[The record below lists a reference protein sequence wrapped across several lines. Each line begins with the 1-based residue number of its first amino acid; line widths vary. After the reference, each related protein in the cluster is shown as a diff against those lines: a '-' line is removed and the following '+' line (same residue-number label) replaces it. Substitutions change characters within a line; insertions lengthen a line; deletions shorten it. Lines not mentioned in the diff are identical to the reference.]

1 MTNDLDLI
9 SPKRLLIEEWLPM
22 RELGIESRRE
32 RAAASALPPL
42 SFLHVWWARR
52 PLVASAGVV
61 LAGLLPAWSP
71 QLSEEFP
78 DAPQLANVEAYR
90 KWLMHLCGIWG
101 DPISARAAYDQ
112 AVQDGVRIPNPYS
125 YRQAFRNHPDREN
138 IDLLHQVLER
148 TWGVLPAVVD
158 PTAGG
163 GSIPFTAARMGLP
176 SYANDLNGVASSILR
191 AGVKI
196 PAEHG
201 TSLIPHLK
209 QWGEVLVNRVKHR
222 LAPYFPSGP
231 NERVITYYFAHSVA
245 CPRTGRI
252 VPLVTDWWLRKEKG
266 KEAAV
271 RLVHRLGGVELP
283 EPRFEVVHG
292 SSIDFDPA
300 KGVASRGSAVSPYD
314 DLVIS
319 GEYIKAEAQAG
330 RMTQV
335 LYAVAFRRP
344 DGKRDFRAPTEA
356 DLAAL
361 ASSAEE
367 LERLRPEWEMQGVL
381 PTEKIDTVSNYERG
395 HRLYGM
401 DTWAD
406 MFTERQLLTHA
417 TFADEFNNLVPEVQG
432 ALGRETATEV
442 LAQLAL
448 MQGTA
453 LNYNARSSSW
463 HVNRQ
468 AMRSV
473 FDKHNFAFKWT
484 FAEFEGSQALYPWCL
499 YQLTDAYEKLARL
512 FENTGLQI
520 GRGEPLD
527 RSVTVTQGNGADL
540 RHLGDQSIAHV
551 CMDPPYYDN
560 VMYAELADFFYVW
573 EKRTLGRVLPEYFS
587 DELTD
592 KDNEAV
598 ANPARFAAF
607 GRKKNQLADADY
619 EAKMT
624 AVFAECHRVLRSDG
638 VLTVMFTHKRA
649 EAWDTLGMAL
659 LEAGFTIEASW
670 PVNTESEN
678 SLHQANVNSAASTI
692 MLVCRKR
699 RTTDATAQVFFEDV
713 ESEVRQ
719 AARDALVRFER
730 SGLSGVDLLLSTY
743 GPAMSVISGYW
754 PVNSSQASDDG
765 SVRLLRPEEALS
777 TARNEVSLLQLNRIV
792 GHAAQFEPYTDFTL
806 LAWHTFHTSEFGFD
820 DARRLALSTGGLDVD
835 QLVRAKIIEKKA
847 GTVRLRDP
855 KDRVTRRSSAD
866 KAGVDPG
873 AEQFDHPID
882 AVHTACY
889 IADMDGLTAAK
900 AFLDRTGLT
909 KDRGF
914 RDCFQG
920 LVNAVPRARVKGDW
934 VVPLAGTLDRLATA
948 YLPDVVLPELPAERR
963 AFVQGDLYSEAG

>member
-1 MTNDLDLI
+1 MTTDLI
-9 SPKRLLIEEWLPM
+9 SPKRLLIEEWLPV

-61 LAGLLPAWSP
+61 LSGLLPAWSP
-71 QLSEEFP
+71 QLAEEFP
-78 DAPQLANVEAYR
+78 DAPQLADVEAYR
-90 KWLMHLCGIWG
+90 KWLLHLCGIWG
-101 DPISARAAYDQ
+101 DPIGARAAYDQ
-112 AVQDGVRIPNPYS
+112 AVQDGVRIPNPYT
-125 YRQAFRNHPDREN
+125 YRQAFRNHADRKN

-201 TSLIPHLK
+201 ATLIPHLE
-209 QWGEVLVNRVKHR
+209 QWGKVLVGRVKHR
-222 LAPYFPSGP
+222 LAPYFPSGSD
-231 NERVITYYFAHSVA
+231 ERVTTYLFAHSVA
-245 CPRTGRI
+245 CPRTGRT

-266 KEAAV
+266 KEVAV
-271 RLVHRLGGVELP
+271 RMVPKVDGIDLR
-283 EPRFEVVHG
+283 EPRFEVVRG
-292 SSIDFDPA
+292 SSVDFEA
-300 KGVASRGSAVSPYD
+300 TTKGIASRGSAVSPYD

-319 GEYIKAEAQAG
+319 GDYIKAEAQAG
-330 RMTQV
+330 RMGQV
-335 LYAVAFRRP
+335 LYAVATRGP
-344 DGKRDFRAPTEA
+344 DGKREFRAPTDA
-356 DLAAL
+356 DLNAL
-361 ASSAEE
+361 HEAEKA
-367 LERLRPEWEMQGVL
+367 LEKFRPEWEAQGMFPVE
-381 PTEKIDTVSNYERG
+381 PIDEISNYDRG
-395 HRLYGM
+395 HRLYGIN
-401 DTWAD
+401 TWAD
-406 MFTERQLLTHA
+406 MFSSRQLLTHVV
-417 TFADEFNNLVPEVQG
+417 FAEEFRRLMPEVREK
-432 ALGRETATEV
+432 LDTETATAV
-442 LAQLAL
+442 LVELAL

-463 HVNRQ
+463 DVSRQ
-468 AMRSV
+468 KMRSV

-484 FAEFEGSQALYPWCL
+484 FAESEGADSLYAWCL
-499 YQLTDAYEKLARL
+499 YQLTDAYKKLAHL
-512 FENTGLQI
+512 FGDTGLQI
-520 GRGEPLD
+520 APEQPLP

-540 RHLGDQSIAHV
+540 SHLSDGSVAHV

-587 DELTD
+587 DEVTD
-592 KDNEAV
+592 KENEAV

-607 GRKKNQLADADY
+607 GRKKKQLADADY

-624 AVFAECHRVLRSDG
+624 AVFAECRRVLRDDG

-659 LEAGFTIEASW
+659 LEAGFTIETSW

-678 SLHQANVNSAASTI
+678 SLHIANLNSAASTI

-699 RTTDATAQVFFEDV
+699 AAADVSGQVFFEDV

-730 SGLSGVDLLLSTY
+730 SGLSGVDLMLSTY

-754 PVNSSQASDDG
+754 PVHSSQASEDG

-777 TARNEVSLLQLNRIV
+777 TARSEVSRLQLNRIV
-792 GHAAQFEPYTDFTL
+792 GHTAQFEPYTDFTL
-806 LAWHTFHTSEFGFD
+806 LAWHTFRAPEFGFD

-847 GTVRLRDP
+847 GTVRLREP
-855 KDRVTRRSSAD
+855 KERIARGSSAG
-866 KAGVDPG
+866 KFGVDLG

-882 AVHTACY
+882 AVHTVCY

-900 AFLDRTGLT
+900 AFLDRTGLA

-934 VVPLAGTLDRLATA
+934 IVPLAGTLDRLATT
-948 YLPDVVLPELPAERR
+948 YLPDVVLPELLAERR
-963 AFVQGDLYSEAG
+963 TFVQGDFYPEAG

>member
-1 MTNDLDLI
+1 MTTDLI
-9 SPKRLLIEEWLPM
+9 SPKRLLIEEWLPV

-71 QLSEEFP
+71 QLAEEFP

-90 KWLMHLCGIWG
+90 KWLLHLCGIWG
-101 DPISARAAYDQ
+101 DPVTARAALDR
-112 AVQDGVRIPNPYS
+112 AKVEGIKLDGNGYG
-125 YRQAFRNHPDREN
+125 YKQAFRNHPDRAA
-138 IDLLHQVLER
+138 IDLLHQVLKR
-148 TWGVLPAVVD
+148 TWGEIPPVVD

-163 GSIPFTAARMGLP
+163 GSIPFVAARLGLP
-176 SYANDLNGVASSILR
+176 TYANDLNGVAASVLR

-196 PAEHG
+196 TADHG
-201 TSLIPHLK
+201 LK
-209 QWGEVLVNRVKHR
+209 LLPNLKKWGDILVARVRER
-222 LAPYFPSGP
+222 LKPFFPLR
-231 NERVITYYFAHSVA
+231 NDERVVAYIWAHAVA
-245 CPRTGRI
+245 CPRTGRM

-266 KEAAV
+266 KEVAV
-271 RLVHRLGGVELP
+271 RLVKKADGVELR

-292 SSIDFDPA
+292 SAINFDPA
-300 KGVASRGSAVSPYD
+300 KGVMSRGSAVSPYD

-319 GEYIKAEAQAG
+319 GDYIKAEARAG
-330 RMTQV
+330 RMSQV
-335 LYAVAFRRP
+335 LYAVAIRLP
-344 DGKRDFRAPTEA
+344 GGKRDLRAPVEA
-356 DLAAL
+356 DLNAIRE
-361 ASSAEE
+361 AEKE
-367 LERLRPEWEMQGVL
+367 LENLRPAWESQELL
-381 PTEKIDTVSNYERG
+381 PVEPIDAVSNYDRG
-395 HRLYGM
+395 HRLYGIN
-401 DTWAD
+401 TWAE
-406 MFTERQLLTHA
+406 MFSSRQLLTHVV
-417 TFADEFNNLVPEVQG
+417 FAEEFQGIASEIRDELDT
-432 ALGRETATEV
+432 ETATAV
-442 LAQLAL
+442 LAELAI

-463 HVNRQ
+463 DVSRQ
-468 AMRSV
+468 KMRSV

-484 FAEFEGSQALYPWCL
+484 FAESEGAEALYAWCL

-512 FENTGLQI
+512 FENTGLQVAP
-520 GRGEPLD
+520 GQALP
-527 RSVTVTQGNGADL
+527 RSITVTQGNGADL
-540 RHLGDQSIAHV
+540 RHLSDESMAHV

-573 EKRTLGRVLPEYFS
+573 EKRTLGRVLPEYFA

-592 KDNEAV
+592 KENEAV

-607 GRKKNQLADADY
+607 GRKKKQLADADY

-659 LEAGFTIEASW
+659 LEAGFTIETSW

-678 SLHQANVNSAASTI
+678 SLHQANLNSAASTI

-699 RTTDATAQVFFEDV
+699 GTADATEQVFFEDI

-730 SGLSGVDLLLSTY
+730 SGLSGVDLMLSTY

-754 PVNSSQASDDG
+754 PVHSSQASEDG

-777 TARNEVSLLQLNRIV
+777 TARNEVSRLQLNRIV
-792 GHAAQFEPYTDFTL
+792 GHTAQFEPYTDFTL
-806 LAWHTFHTSEFGFD
+806 LAWHTFRAIEFGFD

-835 QLVRAKIIEKKA
+835 QLVRAKIVEKKA
-847 GTVRLRDP
+847 GTVRLREP
-855 KDRVTRRSSAD
+855 KERIARGSFAG
-866 KAGVDPG
+866 KFGVDPA

-882 AVHTACY
+882 AVHTVCY

-900 AFLDRTGLT
+900 VFLDRTGLAT
-909 KDRGF
+909 DRGF

-920 LVNAVPRARVKGDW
+920 LVNAVPRARGEGGW
-934 VVPLAGTLDRLATA
+934 AVPLAGMLDGLAAA

-963 AFVQGDLYSEAG
+963 TFVQGDFYSEAG